1 MGVLESFTVL
11 FLLVAGFILG
21 FLPLYLGRSQE
32 DSQRS
37 KLKKENHDLR
47 RNLQTSQVALN
58 SLEEKFGRQR
68 GQLNVLQQLCDDW
81 SSSRETSERERAQLE
96 VDLSAKSSRMS
107 EIENEH
113 RDEKRKRIEL
123 EDQIHKLSQEAL
135 AVKAT
140 VEEEW
145 RNKHAE
151 AEMALNKQ
159 VVDLETIKTDRDHF
173 TKQLHDANAYIA
185 ELKSEIS
192 SSKNLIET
200 ATANA
205 SGLKQEYVSLESGL
219 KSTNDQ
225 LKRARANIAKAKSE
239 KQAADKATAESEKRV
254 AVLEKEAESLREQ
267 IGTLQQKLESTQSSL
282 TAAER
287 QMARL
292 TEQRD
297 QSMELEKATGVVASG
312 LQKRLD
318 NQESTIHILRQSQDD
333 ALENLKH
340 ELKIRT
346 ELESKFD
353 SRTQTVREESEKM
366 RADYEAQITKLME
379 DKETEFAALQEDA
392 KAHKTK
398 LAEETETRVSAIEN
412 DALSQVCKLEDQSK
426 AMAASHEAQLAKLED
441 QSKAMKASHE
451 AQLARL
457 REDAEAVQ
465 RDHDSKH
472 ATQVKELREQLSRQ
486 AAQYA
491 EHSRDLRAQLAERRK
506 ELDAERQR
514 LNSESQAMAT
524 QLSSAKSQ
532 LTNRIVELETD
543 STTYTESI
551 VKLDAKREQLQHE
564 LEMAR
569 QQMQAQLKQDS
580 ETIGELQRER
590 NDLRTELEQL
600 HASIVPLQEQLD
612 SHHAF
617 NTELELS
624 NARIV
629 DLERSLVQR
638 DQEAKR
644 LHAQANELERL
655 RQRYQEAKDRQESL
669 QAQIDEM
676 VSRQITRESERSND
690 MIRIQELEAQLKA
703 SIETIDDLRKE
714 RAMVLATLAEKHQ
727 AQEPQATIIS
737 FTQSMDEVVEEDD
750 EYDQEY
756 GGRMRRDANRGL
768 VFTEAPE
775 TSDDLKRISGI
786 AEVLEKRLNDFG
798 IYTFRQVMEWK
809 PGEIEEFSRLLAFRD
824 RIVRDDWQ
832 GQARFFYNQK
842 RKGVRSVA

>member
-107 EIENEH
+107 EIENAH
-113 RDEKRKRIEL
+113 RDEKRKRVEL

-267 IGTLQQKLESTQSSL
+267 IGTLQQKLESTESSL

-353 SRTQTVREESEKM
+353 SRTQTIRDESEKM
-366 RADYEAQITKLME
+366 RSDYDAQIAKL
-379 DKETEFAALQEDA
+379 T
-392 KAHKTK
+392 
-398 LAEETETRVSAIEN
+398 EETESRIAALET
-412 DALSQVCKLEDQSK
+412 DAEKQVVTLEQQIVKLEDQSQKMK
-426 AMAASHEAQLAKLED
+426 ANYEAQLAKLRKDADGIKSEHA
-441 QSKAMKASHE
+441 SKYE
-451 AQLARL
+451 
-457 REDAEAVQ
+457 
-465 RDHDSKH
+465 
-472 ATQVKELREQLSRQ
+472 TQIKELREQLSRQ

-491 EHSRDLRAQLAERRK
+491 EHSRDLRAQLAEKRK
-506 ELDAERQR
+506 ELDAERAR
-514 LNSESQAMAT
+514 LNSESQEMT
-524 QLSSAKSQ
+524 TRLTSAKSQ
-532 LTNRIVELETD
+532 LKTRISELE
-543 STTYTESI
+543 SESSTYTESI

-569 QQMQAQLKQDS
+569 KQMQSQLKQDS

-590 NDLRTELEQL
+590 NDLRVELEQL

-612 SHHAF
+612 AHHSF
-617 NTELELS
+617 STELELS
-624 NARIV
+624 NARVV

-655 RQRYQEAKDRQESL
+655 RQRYQDAKDRQDSL

-676 VSRQITRESERSND
+676 VSRQIARESDRSKD
-690 MIRIQELEAQLKA
+690 MVRIQELEAQLKA
-703 SIETIDDLRKE
+703 SMETIDDLRKE

-727 AQEPQATIIS
+727 TQEPQATIIS